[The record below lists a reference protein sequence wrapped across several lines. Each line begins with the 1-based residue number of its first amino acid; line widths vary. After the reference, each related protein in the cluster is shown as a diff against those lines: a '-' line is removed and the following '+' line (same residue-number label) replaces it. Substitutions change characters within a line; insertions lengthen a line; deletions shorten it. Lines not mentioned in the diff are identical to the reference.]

1 LPNGIGLEICLDM
14 DSPSMLRRDE
24 VATRPRLLAVPASE
38 MGTHGNWSN
47 LGPAADDWFH
57 ARDAMLRGVED
68 GVPMARSAGRG
79 LLTLSDRYGR
89 IVAEATTAAG
99 FTTLVGELPLSG
111 RGGATLYDRIG
122 DVFGWLCLA
131 LGGGLVGASWRRGA
145 HLGSGARASDACASA
160 KVAS

>member
-1 LPNGIGLEICLDM
+1 RTAAWARRHNVALAFTPGAPHPIVYEKRHLVPVVESDVFAPGPGPRALPNGIGLEICLDM

-57 ARDAMLRGVED
+57 ARDAILRSVEN

-89 IVAEATTAAG
+89 IIAEAPTAAR

-111 RGGATLYDRIG
+111 RGGAT
-122 DVFGWLCLA
+122 
-131 LGGGLVGASWRRGA
+131 
-145 HLGSGARASDACASA
+145 
-160 KVAS
+160 